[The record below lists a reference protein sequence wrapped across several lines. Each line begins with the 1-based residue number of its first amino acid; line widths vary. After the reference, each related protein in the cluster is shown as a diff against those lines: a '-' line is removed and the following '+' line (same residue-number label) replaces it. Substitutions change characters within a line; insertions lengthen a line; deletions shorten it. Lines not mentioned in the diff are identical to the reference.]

1 MSAAQ
6 SKKLLIL
13 NILDI
18 LKRRT
23 DADHRLSQQD
33 IIRILKSDYNME
45 ADRKAI
51 KRNLMDLVE
60 CGFQLEYREI
70 VRKGKFG
77 EEETIQTAWYLEHD
91 FTRAELLLLIDS
103 LLFSRHIPPNH
114 RWRLISKL
122 EGLSSVY
129 FKPRVRHIHSLAESQ
144 PSGSELFLTIEV
156 LDEAISHQ
164 RQVSFVYTAF
174 DIDKKPHPR
183 KGKDGKDIEY
193 LVNPY
198 RMAATNG
205 RYYLIGNLDR
215 HDNAI
220 NFRLDRIA
228 GIRLLDT
235 PSKPMRDVKGFEN
248 GLDLPKH
255 MAEHIYMFSGEST
268 QVTFRA
274 KRYLINDIMDWFG
287 REIIFSDVTD
297 DEVTAKVNVNA
308 EAMKRWA
315 LQYALHVK
323 ILSPSAMAKEIRQN
337 LETALA
343 KYREASEGQG
353 QDGQTEG

>member
-1 MSAAQ
+1 MSTAQ
-6 SKKLLIL
+6 PKKLLIL

-18 LKRRT
+18 LQRQT
-23 DADHRLSQQD
+23 DAEHRLSQQD
-33 IIRILKSDYNME
+33 IIRILRSDYNIK
-45 ADRKAI
+45 ADRKAV
-51 KRNLMDLVE
+51 KRNLMDLVD
-60 CGFQLEYREI
+60 CGFQIEYREI
-70 VRKGKFG
+70 VRKGKSG

-91 FTRAELLLLIDS
+91 FTKAELLLLIDS

-114 RWRLISKL
+114 RRRLISKL

-129 FKPRVRHIHSLAESQ
+129 FKPRVRHIHSLADSQ
-144 PSGSELFLTIEV
+144 PAGSELFLTIEV
-156 LDEAISHQ
+156 LDEAISQH
-164 RQVSFVYTAF
+164 RQVSFTYTAF
-174 DIDKKPHPR
+174 DVDKKMHPR
-183 KGKDGKDIEY
+183 KGKDGKNIEY

-220 NFRLDRIA
+220 NFRLDRIT
-228 GIRLLDT
+228 GIRLLDI
-235 PSKPMRDVKGFEN
+235 PSKPMREVKGFEN

-268 QVTFRA
+268 LVTFRA
-274 KRYLINDIMDWFG
+274 KRYLVNDIMDWFG
-287 REIIFSDVTD
+287 KEVVFSDVTE
-297 DEVTAKVNVNA
+297 DEVTVKVMVNT
-308 EAMKRWA
+308 EAMKLWA

-323 ILSPSAMAKEIRQN
+323 ILSPSAMAEDIRRN

-343 KYREASEGQG
+343 KYKEAPDRQG
-353 QDGQTEG
+353 RDG